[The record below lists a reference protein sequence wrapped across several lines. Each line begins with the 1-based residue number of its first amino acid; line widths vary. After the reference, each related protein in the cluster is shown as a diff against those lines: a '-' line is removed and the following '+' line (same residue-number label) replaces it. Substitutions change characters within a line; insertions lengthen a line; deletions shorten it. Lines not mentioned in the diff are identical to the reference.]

1 MAMELSPSEFWAL
14 TMKEFLVEVQARVPD
29 DKDGPDT
36 YAGGLT
42 LGQLEELEAWA
53 NE

>member
-1 MAMELSPSEFWAL
+1 
-14 TMKEFLVEVQARVPD
+14 MKEFLAEVSARAPD
-29 DKDGPDT
+29 EGTGPDY

-53 NE
+53 

>member
-1 MAMELSPSEFWAL
+1 MELAPSEFWAM
-14 TMKEFLVEVQARVPD
+14 TMKEFLLEVQIRVPEVE
-29 DKDGPDT
+29 GVDT